1 MSDRMVRFE
10 DRKLVTW
17 EGGLTEQKKS
27 RNCDTEQEDR
37 KLALMRLEMR
47 MADLTARM
55 AKPKKGDHPEQLN
68 EEYMKL
74 AEALRQM
81 KQEPTGSG
89 K

>member
-1 MSDRMVRFE
+1 VSDRMVRFE

-27 RNCDTEQEDR
+27 QNRDAEQEER
-37 KLALMRLEMR
+37 KLAVMRLEMR

-55 AKPKKGDHPEQLN
+55 AKPRKGDRPEELK

-74 AEALRQM
+74 MEEIRRV
-81 KQEPTGSG
+81 KSG
-89 K
+89 E